1 MNVNVKKKNSD
12 TIFLHVK
19 KDRRQIS
26 SVSLT
31 ISSRNSNGWM
41 GKKEVCDYN

>member
-1 MNVNVKKKNSD
+1 MNVNVKNSD